1 MKAALPSDLPELSMT
16 SPITG
21 LSSMAVRQILA
32 ELAAGFSRETGNQV
46 AFTSVGG
53 VEAARRIRSGEPA
66 DVVVLA
72 AKAMEQ
78 LEAEG
83 HLAPGTRTPFARSGI
98 AMAVR
103 AGLAHPSV
111 ADAAAVRQ
119 AILDADR
126 LCYSTGPSGDHLQS
140 LWEQWGIA
148 DAVRP
153 RAVQAP
159 PGVSVATVLARGD
172 AEIGFQQL
180 SEMLGEPGIEI
191 VGPLPADIQAIT
203 IFTAGLSSRSLLP
216 EKARALIAY
225 LASPEADVPK
235 RRHGMEPA

>member
-1 MKAALPSDLPELSMT
+1 MT
-16 SPITG
+16 TPITG
-21 LSSMAVRQILA
+21 LSSMATRQILA
-32 ELAAGFSRETGNQV
+32 ELATAFSGVTGDQV

-72 AKAMEQ
+72 AKVMEQ

-83 HLAPGTRTPFARSGI
+83 HLVPGTRTPFARSGI

-103 AGLAHPSV
+103 AGLPHPPV
-111 ADAAAVRQ
+111 VDAAAVRQ
-119 AILDADR
+119 AILDAER

-159 PGVSVATVLARGD
+159 PGVPVASILARGD

-180 SEMLGEPGIEI
+180 SEMLDEPGIEI
-191 VGPLPADIQAIT
+191 VGSLPAEIQAET
-203 IFTAGLSSRSLLP
+203 IFTAGLSARSSNP

-225 LASPEADVPK
+225 LASPAAEAPK
-235 RRHGMEPA
+235 RRHGMEPV

>member
-1 MKAALPSDLPELSMT
+1 MT
-16 SPITG
+16 TPITG

-32 ELAAGFSRETGNQV
+32 ELAAQFSRTTGDLV
-46 AFTSVGG
+46 SFTSVGG
-53 VEAARRIRSGEPA
+53 VEAARRIRGGEPA

-72 AKAMEQ
+72 SKVMEQ

-98 AMAVR
+98 AMAIR
-103 AGLAHPSV
+103 AGLPHPSV

-119 AILDADR
+119 AILKADR

-140 LWEQWGIA
+140 LWERWGIA

-153 RAVQAP
+153 RALQAP
-159 PGVSVATVLARGD
+159 PGVSVASVLARGD

-191 VGPLPADIQAIT
+191 VGTLPADIQSVT
-203 IFTAGLSSRSLLP
+203 VFTAGLSARSSQP

-225 LASPEADVPK
+225 LASPEAAAPK
-235 RRHGMEPA
+235 QRHGMEPA

>member
-203 IFTAGLSSRSLLP
+203 IFTAGLSSRSLHP

-225 LASPEADVPK
+225 LASQKADVTK

>member
-1 MKAALPSDLPELSMT
+1 MT
-16 SPITG
+16 TSIIG

-32 ELAAGFSRETGNQV
+32 ELAAEFARQTGDEV
-46 AFTSVGG
+46 AFTSMGG
-53 VEAARRIRSGEPA
+53 VEAARRIRNGEPA

-103 AGLAHPSV
+103 AGLPHPSV
-111 ADAAAVRQ
+111 ADAAAVRR

-148 DAVRP
+148 DAVQP

-180 SEMLGEPGIEI
+180 SEMLDEPGIEI
-191 VGPLPADIQAIT
+191 VGPLPAEIQSVT
-203 IFTAGLSSRSLLP
+203 VFTAGLSGRSSNP
-216 EKARALIAY
+216 EKARALIGY
-225 LASPEADVPK
+225 LTSPEAAAPK

>member
-1 MKAALPSDLPELSMT
+1 MT
-16 SPITG
+16 TPITG

-32 ELAAGFSRETGNQV
+32 ELAAAFSRETGDQV
-46 AFTSVGG
+46 AFTAVGG
-53 VEAARRIRSGEPA
+53 VEAARRIRRGEPA
-66 DVVVLA
+66 DVIVLA

-83 HLAPGTRTPFARSGI
+83 HVAAGTCTPFARSGI
-98 AMAVR
+98 VMAVR
-103 AGLAHPSV
+103 AGLPHPPV

-119 AILDADR
+119 AILDADS
-126 LCYSTGPSGDHLQS
+126 LCYSTGPSGDHLLS

-159 PGVSVATVLARGD
+159 PGVPVATVLARGD

-180 SEMLGEPGIEI
+180 SEMLNEPGIEI
-191 VGPLPADIQAIT
+191 VGPLPAEIQSVT
-203 IFTAGLSSRSLLP
+203 IFTAGLSSRSSNP
-216 EKARALIAY
+216 EKARALIDY
-225 LASPEADVPK
+225 LASPEADAPK